1 MRRSGNSSAPA
12 PGGLGRA
19 LPLLAQLRGYRGA
32 WLADDLLAGL
42 SVAAVALPIAIAYP
56 AIMGL
61 PPETG
66 LFASIA
72 GLIGYALVGPGR
84 QLMVGPDT
92 ATCTMVAA
100 TLASLGLPDAGQRAE
115 VAAALALLVGLLML
129 AGACLRLGS
138 IADFLSRPI
147 LIGYLGGVAVALI
160 LGQLGPLTGLTIAAK
175 GFLRPLAELVRQL
188 GAIHLPSLLLGL
200 GLLLGLRLLRRLAP
214 RAPGPLLALAV
225 ALLADRLLGLEAT
238 GVATVGAVPTGLP
251 GLALPWPD
259 SVGLDVLLLPALGIT
274 LVSFGS
280 GIVTARSFAA
290 RVGASV
296 DASREMA
303 GFAAADLLAG
313 LLSGFPVTGAD
324 SRTAINQLV
333 GGRTQLAG
341 LAAALALAA
350 ALVWLGDL
358 LAALP
363 VPALAAVLVSAAWDL
378 LDLRAL
384 AQLWRISRHELAF
397 ALLALIGVVTVGVL
411 QGLAV
416 AIAATLLHLLQMA
429 ARPRDALLGRVPGRP
444 GLHKLHRTPAARPVP
459 GLVLYLPEGSLLF
472 FNADHVHRRMRQII
486 DAQPPETRRFIIVGA
501 GIGMLDSTAAAM
513 LDRFREELAARG
525 VALGFAALHRKPQR
539 LLERAGVLGRL
550 EPGMVRESLSETV
563 EEVRP

>member
-259 SVGLDVLLLPALGIT
+259 SVGLDGLLLPALGIT

-296 DASREMA
+296 EASREMA

-429 ARPRDALLGRVPGRP
+429 ARPRDALLGRVPGHP

-472 FNADHVHRRMRQII
+472 FNADRVHRRMRRII

-550 EPGMVRESLSETV
+550 EPGMVRESLSEAMG
-563 EEVRP
+563 EVRP